1 MKKSDNFNIKQ
12 WLTENKVTTQSRL
25 NEAIGIGPMGATSQK
40 RFTAASGEEESSAPD
55 EFSLSV
61 VTNPLTG
68 RKANFNYKLKNV
80 EFEKPKTQEGFFSDL
95 FKSNPKIKF
104 TFERTSD
111 AKDKKATME
120 IKLKDDKFVLANSS
134 TTEDITGSISN
145 EGEAKK
151 FINYLLNNSQWG
163 KDLKQTFENIEQA
176 LTPAS
181 FK

>member
-1 MKKSDNFNIKQ
+1 MKKADNFDAKK

-40 RFTAASGEEESSAPD
+40 RFTAASGEEGSSSPD

-68 RKANFNYKLKNV
+68 RKTNFNYKLKNV
-80 EFEKPKTQEGFFSDL
+80 EFEKKKIQELFGNL
-95 FKSNPKIKF
+95 FKSSPKIKF
-104 TFERTSD
+104 TFERTGD
-111 AKDKKATME
+111 AKEKKATME
-120 IKLKDDKFVLANSS
+120 IKLKDDKFVLANST
-134 TTEDITGSISN
+134 TTEDITGSIPD

-151 FINYLLNNSQWG
+151 FIDYLLNKSQWG
-163 KDLKQTFENIEQA
+163 DDLKQTFENIEQA

-181 FK
+181 LK

>member
-40 RFTAASGEEESSAPD
+40 RFSAVPGEKESSAPD

-68 RKANFNYKLKNV
+68 RKANFNYKLKDV
-80 EFEKPKTQEGFFSDL
+80 EFEKKKLQELFGGL
-95 FKSNPKIKF
+95 FKSSPKIKF
-104 TFERTSD
+104 TFERIGD
-111 AKDKKATME
+111 VKEKKATME
-120 IKLKDDKFVLANSS
+120 IKLKDDKFVLANST
-134 TTEDITGSISN
+134 TTEDITGSIPD

-151 FINYLLNNSQWG
+151 FIDYLLNKSQWG

-181 FK
+181 LK